1 MTDDESTTIELDA
14 DEFDKGVRSVIREL
28 EENSD
33 FPDIID
39 EEALFGF
46 AAEVAQEF
54 EERNEEDADD

>member
-1 MTDDESTTIELDA
+1 MTDDESTTIELDP

-39 EEALFGF
+39 EDALFGF
-46 AAEVAQEF
+46 VAEVAQDF
-54 EERNEEDADD
+54 EERNGEGVDD

>member
-1 MTDDESTTIELDA
+1 MTDDESTTIELDP

-39 EEALFGF
+39 EDALFGF
-46 AAEVAQEF
+46 VAEVAQEF
-54 EERNEEDADD
+54 KERNEGDTDD